1 MSTTLGPALNTFI
14 LLFFGGEILLS
25 KWSIWTL
32 GGLVRTVQLAR
43 TSKRSLA
50 LGWSAMV
57 GGLTSAGLE
66 GCVHEISSQ
75 RSWALS
81 GWSPEPAGT

>member
-25 KWSIWTL
+25 RWSIWTP
-32 GGLVRTVQLAR
+32 GGLVITVQLAR
-43 TSKRSLA
+43 RSKRSLV
-50 LGWSAMV
+50 LGWSATV

-66 GCVHEISSQ
+66 GSVQEISSQ

-81 GWSPEPAGT
+81 GWPPEPAGT